1 MLAIVGN
8 KAVIAQVK
16 SKRLTEVAKI
26 GNETR
31 LGADFK
37 LAVQE
42 AYDQALLCRRALL
55 DRDSN
60 LLVGGKEIHLGE
72 SIDDAYILCVTL
84 DHYPAVM
91 HQVDV
96 YLAKKPDDRYQ
107 TPQEVMRALLPFLK
121 PEMRES
127 AAGAAWPRRQRRRAE

>member
-1 MLAIVGN
+1 MVMVRTGIRRSLIAGGLQRARRQIFCGESLVLAVVGN

-91 HQVDV
+91 H
-96 YLAKKPDDRYQ
+96 
-107 TPQEVMRALLPFLK
+107 EV
-121 PEMRES
+121 
-127 AAGAAWPRRQRRRAE
+127 